1 MPGKPASAPH
11 VPRPG
16 EGKRGE
22 EGYLGYLLR
31 QGAAAYRLR
40 VERALAD
47 LRVTPPQFAIL
58 TMLVAY
64 PGLSG
69 AELARLALL
78 TPQTVSVIVAN
89 LERMGLVA
97 RRRHAVHGRIR
108 HVDVTPAGRDL
119 LARCRQRV
127 QGLESKLVEGLSEA
141 EERTVRRWLVALALD
156 RDEPPPDPDADPPRR

>member
-1 MPGKPASAPH
+1 MRKTASAAKLGPP

-22 EGYLGYLLR
+22 AGYLGYLLR

-40 VERALAD
+40 LERALAD
-47 LRVTPPQFAIL
+47 LGVTPPQFAIL

-64 PGLSG
+64 PGVSG

-78 TPQTVSVIVAN
+78 TPQTVSVILAN
-89 LERMGLVA
+89 LERSGLAA

-108 HVDVTPAGRDL
+108 HVDVTKAGRAL
-119 LARCRQRV
+119 LGRCRERAHAI
-127 QGLESKLVEGLSEA
+127 ERKLVEGLSEA
-141 EERTVRRWLVALALD
+141 DEKAIRRWLAALARD
-156 RDEPPPDPDADPPRR
+156 RAEPASSPPER

>member
-1 MPGKPASAPH
+1 MRKPGSSPL

-40 VERALAD
+40 IERALAD
-47 LRVTPPQFAIL
+47 LRVTPPQFALL

-69 AELARLALL
+69 ADLARLALL
-78 TPQTVSVIVAN
+78 TPQTVSVILAN
-89 LERMGLVA
+89 LERDGLVA

-108 HVDVTPAGRDL
+108 HVDVTASGRAL
-119 LARCRQRV
+119 LARCRERV
-127 QGLESKLVEGLSEA
+127 HAIERKLVEGLPEA
-141 EERTVRRWLVALALD
+141 EEQAIRRWLAGLARD
-156 RDEPPPDPDADPPRR
+156 RDEPPAPPPER

>member
-1 MPGKPASAPH
+1 MRKTASASRAFPA

-31 QGAAAYRLR
+31 QGSAAYRLR

-69 AELARLALL
+69 ADLARLALL
-78 TPQTVSVIVAN
+78 TPQTVSVILAN
-89 LERMGLVA
+89 LERSGLVA

-108 HVDVTPAGRDL
+108 HVDVTEAGRAL
-119 LARCRQRV
+119 LARCRDRV
-127 QGLESKLVEGLSEA
+127 HAIERKLVEGLSDA
-141 EERTVRRWLVALALD
+141 EEKTIRRWLVALALA
-156 RDEPPPDPDADPPRR
+156 RDEPPER

>member
-1 MPGKPASAPH
+1 MRKPGPSPL

-40 VERALAD
+40 IERALAD
-47 LRVTPPQFAIL
+47 LRVTPPQFALL

-69 AELARLALL
+69 ADLARLALL
-78 TPQTVSVIVAN
+78 TPQTVSVILAN
-89 LERMGLVA
+89 LEREGLVA

-108 HVDVTPAGRDL
+108 HVDVTASGRAL
-119 LARCRQRV
+119 LARCRERV
-127 QGLESKLVEGLSEA
+127 HAIERKLVEGLPEA
-141 EERTVRRWLVALALD
+141 EERAIRRWLAGLARD
-156 RDEPPPDPDADPPRR
+156 RDEPSAPAPER